1 MRRFDGVDAPGHPGG
16 PPTIVA
22 GVSDPS
28 NADVRALRAR
38 LDGLTIRDAAR
49 LGRRLKQLR
58 TPTVE
63 QLDRLT
69 QQFGAAEALVATR
82 TAAVPTITYPDLPV
96 SERRADLAK
105 AIAEHQVVVVA
116 GATGSGKTTQLPKI
130 CLELGRGIRGTIGH
144 TQPRRLAART
154 VAQRIADEL
163 GTPLGGAVG
172 YTVRFTD
179 QASDRTLVK
188 LMTDGILLAE
198 IQRDRRLLRYDTL
211 ILDEA
216 HERSLNI
223 DFLLGYLRELLPR
236 RPDLKVIVTS
246 ATIEPERFA
255 AHFGGAGHG
264 CSGGAGH
271 GCSGGAGHGCSWGA
285 PIVEVSGRTYPV
297 EIRYR
302 PLEVPVAAANSRAAD
317 SRNEPENPDDPDREI
332 VRTELRDPT
341 EAIVHA
347 VEELAGEPPGDVLIF
362 LSGEREI
369 RDTAQALRG
378 TFDDNT
384 EVLPLYAR
392 LATAEQQ
399 KVFLPSRAR
408 RRVVLATNV
417 AETSLTVPGIRY
429 VVDPGTARISR
440 YSRRTKVQRLPIEPI
455 SQASAEQRAG
465 RCGRT
470 APGVCIRLYS
480 DADFDSRPRYTDPE
494 LLRTNLAAVI
504 LQMAALDLGE
514 VEDFPF
520 LDPPDSHSIRDGV
533 TLLQELGAFATAAGG
548 SNSTGAGALTDT
560 GRRLA
565 KIPVDPRL
573 GRMLLQADA
582 EGCVREVLVLVAALS
597 IPDPRERPSDREE
610 AAREKHARFA
620 DEHSD
625 FASYLNLWRYL
636 GEQRKERSGSS
647 FRRMC
652 RQEFL
657 HYLRIREW
665 QDLVGQL
672 RSICRDLGIR
682 EQDEPADTAA
692 VHAALTAGL
701 LSHIGLRDGD
711 GRIYQ
716 GARNSKFVLAPG
728 SVLTR
733 KPPRWVVVADLVET
747 TRLYGRTASRIE
759 PESVERVAEHLVKRT
774 YSEPHWDLKRGAAM
788 AFEKVTLYGLPIVAR
803 RRVGYGSIDPEFARE
818 LFIQHA
824 LVDGE
829 WETRH
834 HFFADNAQ
842 LRAELAALEER
853 ARRRDLLV
861 EDDEVYAFY
870 DKRIP
875 ADVVSA
881 RDFDGWWRKQRHR
894 APDLLTM
901 GRDDL
906 LRTEEDTDHPESW
919 KSDDLTLPLSYRF
932 EPGASDDG
940 VTVHVPVDVLARLG
954 GDDFAWQVPA
964 LREELLIALI
974 RSLPK
979 ALRRNFVPAPDTARA
994 LLGAIGPDSGSL
1006 LDAVQRELR
1015 KRTGILVPVDAFDL
1029 DKLPPHL
1036 RVTFAV
1042 ESGDGT
1048 VVAQGKSLGEL
1059 QDHLAVPVQ
1068 RAVAAAVAGGLER
1081 SGLGDWPDDLDE
1093 LPSVVEDDGASGHAV
1108 RGYPALVDRVATVD
1122 IRVFATRD
1130 EQSAAAALGSLRLL
1144 RLAGPSIA
1152 KPVERGLDTRTKLV
1166 LGNNPNGSLA
1176 ALIEDCANAAVALL
1190 IPEPVWTRREFDS
1203 ARTRLVSALTPTTL
1217 DVVRRVEKVLAALHD
1232 VQVML
1237 PDRPTAAQAEAIA
1250 DMGAQLARLMP
1261 AGFVAVA
1268 GVGRLGDVA
1277 RYLTAVHRRLERL
1290 PQALNADRERM
1301 TRVAV
1306 VQDAYEQLVSALSPH
1321 RAAGADVRDIAWL
1334 IEELRVSLW
1343 AQQLGTARPVSE
1355 QRIFRALDAIHD

>member
-1 MRRFDGVDAPGHPGG
+1 M
-16 PPTIVA
+16 
-22 GVSDPS
+22 SEPS
-28 NADVRALRAR
+28 TADLRALRAR

-58 TPTVE
+58 NPNAE
-63 QLDRLT
+63 QLDKLAG
-69 QQFGAAEALVATR
+69 QFTKAEALVATR
-82 TAAVPTITYPDLPV
+82 EAAVPVISYPDLPV
-96 SERRADLAK
+96 SERRDDLAR
-105 AIAEHQVVVVA
+105 AINENQVVVVA

-163 GTPLGGAVG
+163 ATPLGEAVG
-172 YTVRFTD
+172 YAVRFTD
-179 QASDRTLVK
+179 QVSDRTLVK

-255 AHFGGAGHG
+255 AHFGGAEHG
-264 CSGGAGH
+264 ASGGAEH
-271 GCSGGAGHGCSWGA
+271 GASGGA

-302 PLEVPVAAANSRAAD
+302 PLEVTVQAAD
-317 SRNEPENPDDPDREI
+317 GVEDPDDPDHEV

-341 EAIVHA
+341 EAIVDA
-347 VEELAGEPPGDVLIF
+347 VAELAAEPPGDVLVF

-369 RDTAQALRG
+369 RDTAEALRG
-378 TFDDNT
+378 AFDDNT

-392 LATAEQQ
+392 LPTADQQ
-399 KVFLPSRAR
+399 KVFQPSRAAR
-408 RRVVLATNV
+408 RIVLATNV

-455 SQASAEQRAG
+455 SQASAQQRSG

-480 DADFDSRPRYTDPE
+480 EADFEARPRYTDPE

-504 LQMAALDLGE
+504 LQMAALDLGA

-520 LDPPDSHSIRDGV
+520 LDPPDARSIRDGV
-533 TLLQELGAFATAAGG
+533 GLLQELGAFDG
-548 SNSTGAGALTDT
+548 SGKLTT
-560 GRRLA
+560 VGRRLA
-565 KIPVDPRL
+565 RIPVDPRL

-582 EGCVREVLVLVAALS
+582 EGCVREVLVIAAALS
-597 IPDPRERPSDREE
+597 IPDPRERPVDREE
-610 AAREKHARFA
+610 AARQKHARFA
-620 DEHSD
+620 DETSD
-625 FASYLNLWRYL
+625 FVSYLNLWRYL
-636 GEQRKERSGSS
+636 TEQRKERSGSS

-652 RQEFL
+652 RDEFL

-692 VHAALTAGL
+692 VHAALTSGL
-701 LSHIGLRDGD
+701 LSHIGLREGE
-711 GRIYQ
+711 GRDSRLYS
-716 GARNSKFVLAPG
+716 GARNTKFVLAPG

-733 KPPRWVVVADLVET
+733 RPPRWVVVADLVET
-747 TRLYGRTASRIE
+747 SRLYGRTAARIE
-759 PESVERVAEHLVKRT
+759 PEAVERVAEHLVQRT
-774 YSEPHWDLKRGAAM
+774 YSEPHWDSKRGAVM
-788 AFEKVTLYGLPIVAR
+788 AYERVTLYGLPIVAR
-803 RRVGYGSIDPEFARE
+803 RRVGYGQIDPEVARD
-818 LFIQHA
+818 LFIRHA
-824 LVDGE
+824 LVEGD

-834 HFFADNAQ
+834 HFFRDNTR

-861 EDDEVYAFY
+861 GDDEVHAFY
-870 DKRIP
+870 DARIP
-875 ADVVSA
+875 ADIVSA
-881 RDFDGWWRKQRHR
+881 RHFDGWWRKQRHR
-894 APDLLTM
+894 NPDLLTM
-901 GRDDL
+901 RREDLMRAEQDD
-906 LRTEEDTDHPESW
+906 EHPDAW
-919 KSDDLTLPLSYRF
+919 RAGDLTLPLSYRF
-932 EPGASDDG
+932 EPGAADDG

-954 GDDFAWQVPA
+954 GDEFAWQVPA
-964 LREELLIALI
+964 LREELLTALI

-979 ALRRNFVPAPDTARA
+979 DLRRNFVPAPDTARA
-994 LLGAIGPDSGSL
+994 LLAAITPDSGPL

-1015 KRTGILVPVDAFDL
+1015 RRTGILVPVDAFDL

-1042 ESGDGT
+1042 ETGDGT
-1048 VVAQGKSLGEL
+1048 VVARGKRLDEL
-1059 QDHLAVPVQ
+1059 QHQLAAPARQ
-1068 RAVAAAVAGGLER
+1068 AVAAAVAGGLER
-1081 SGLGDWPDDLDE
+1081 SGLRDWPEDLDE
-1093 LPSVVEDDGASGHAV
+1093 LPRVVENSGTTGHTV
-1108 RGYPALVDRVATVD
+1108 RGYPAMVDEGSSVS
-1122 IRVFATRD
+1122 IRVFATHL
-1130 EQSAAAALGSLRLL
+1130 EQQAAAPSGSRRLL

-1152 KPVERGLDTRTKLV
+1152 KPVERELDLRTRLV
-1166 LGNNPNGSLA
+1166 LGNNPDGTLS
-1176 ALIEDCANAAVALL
+1176 ALLDDCADAAVALHV
-1190 IPEPVWTRREFDS
+1190 PEPVWTRDEFIS
-1203 ARTRLVSALTPTTL
+1203 ARTRLSGALVTSTL

-1232 VQVML
+1232 VQLAL
-1237 PDRPTAAQAEAIA
+1237 PDVPSPAQADAVA
-1250 DMGAQLARLMP
+1250 DIRAQLARLVP
-1261 AGFVAVA
+1261 VGFVAA
-1268 GVGRLGDVA
+1268 TGVSRLGDLV
-1277 RYLTAVHRRLERL
+1277 RYLTAVSRRLERL
-1290 PQALNADRERM
+1290 PHALNADRERM
-1301 TRVAV
+1301 TRVAA
-1306 VQDAYEQLVSALSPH
+1306 VQDAYDELLAALSPA
-1321 RAAGADVRDIAWL
+1321 RAAAADVRDIGWL

-1355 QRIFRALDAIHD
+1355 QRIFRALDAVHD